1 MPASTSTHE
10 FKQRLDEHH
19 QWPCTYMF
27 KFIVPQ
33 DQTQNILNL
42 FESRDE
48 LRTRPSRHGRYMS
61 VTAKCT
67 VSSSE
72 EVVAVYQAAAQV
84 EGVISL

>member
-1 MPASTSTHE
+1 
-10 FKQRLDEHH
+10 
-19 QWPCTYMF
+19 MF
-27 KFIVPQ
+27 KFIVPHN
-33 DQTQNILNL
+33 QTQKVLDL

-67 VSSSE
+67 VSSSDE
-72 EVVAVYQAAAQV
+72 IVAVYQAAAQI

>member
-33 DQTQNILNL
+33 DQTQKILNL

>member
-33 DQTQNILNL
+33 NQTQKILNL

>member
-1 MPASTSTHE
+1 MLSGTSTQQ

-33 DQTQNILNL
+33 NQTQKILDL
-42 FESRDE
+42 FESRDD

-61 VTAKCT
+61 ITAKCT
-67 VSSSE
+67 VASSE
-72 EVVAVYQAAAQV
+72 EVVAVYQAAAQIK
-84 EGVISL
+84 GVISL

>member
-1 MPASTSTHE
+1 MPTSTSTHE

-33 DQTQNILNL
+33 DQTQKILNL
-42 FESRDE
+42 FESRDD